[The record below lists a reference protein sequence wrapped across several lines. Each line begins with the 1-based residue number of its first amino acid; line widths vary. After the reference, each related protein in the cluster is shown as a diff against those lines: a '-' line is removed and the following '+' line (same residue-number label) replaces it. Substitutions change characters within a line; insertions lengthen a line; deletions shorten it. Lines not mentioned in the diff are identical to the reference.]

1 MSTLQ
6 AKNWLILP
14 QIDDRFAAQFPEY
27 DRVVLQLLY
36 NRGLKEKKE
45 MESFLHPDYARDSF
59 NPFLFKNMQVAV
71 ALIIAH
77 IKAGDKIIIYGD
89 YDADGITASA
99 VLAETLAVLKAQ
111 VDIYIPDR
119 TSEGYAL
126 NKKAIDYFSQSGV
139 KLIITVDCGIR
150 NKDEIIYAKNLGID
164 VIVTDHHQP
173 PEEKS
178 EWPDCLII
186 NPMIKEYAYPFKYLA
201 GVGVAFKLAK
211 AIISAAKID
220 DESKKKLEE
229 NILDLV
235 AIGTVADCV
244 SLLGENRVLVK
255 EGLKIINKKKRLG
268 LVELIKAAQVN
279 YDIDSWNIGWQIAPR
294 LNAAGRL
301 DHANTAYELLT
312 TKDASEAQAIAGR
325 LNGKNCERQ
334 EITEEI
340 VDFCCELVE
349 REMMNDKILVI
360 ADPRI
365 LPSFSSGSAALAA
378 NSNEAK
384 ASQPGLKAG
393 RNEQFWPDGVVGL
406 VAGRLCERYSRP
418 VLVITEANGEIKG
431 SGRSI
436 VECNIV
442 QVIKETEEFFQKFGG
457 HAGACG
463 FTLKGKDSI
472 KPLREKLK
480 QIGERILAGIELKPK
495 VVAEAELD
503 LSAINE
509 DLVGKLEQ
517 FAPFGQNNERPRF
530 VSRNVQIRD
539 IMTMG
544 LDGRH
549 IKFRLNNFW
558 AVAFNSA
565 EKWQDL
571 RIGNTVD
578 AVYYIEM
585 NEWSGR
591 SEIQLKVVD
600 IKSRNS

>member
-1 MSTLQ
+1 MSTVQ
-6 AKNWLILP
+6 DKNWLIMP
-14 QIDDRFAAQFPEY
+14 QIDNKFINKFPEY
-27 DRVVLQLLY
+27 DSVVLQLLY
-36 NRGLKEKKE
+36 NRKLTEKAE
-45 MESFLHPDYARDSF
+45 MEGFLNSDYARDSF
-59 NPFLFKNMQVAV
+59 DPFLFQNMPAAV
-71 ALIIAH
+71 ELIIAH
-77 IKAGDKIIIYGD
+77 IKAGNKIVVYGD

-360 ADPRI
+360 ADPLI

>member
-1 MSTLQ
+1 MP
-6 AKNWLILP
+6 K
-14 QIDDRFAAQFPEY
+14 IDDEFIKKFPEY
-27 DRVVLQLLY
+27 DSVVLQLLF
-36 NRGLKEKKE
+36 NRGLKEKE
-45 MESFLHPDYARDSF
+45 EIESFLNPDYARDSF
-59 NPFLFKNMQVAV
+59 DPFLFKNMQAAV
-71 ALIIAH
+71 ELVIVH
-77 IKAGDKIIIYGD
+77 IKAGHKIVIYGD

-99 VLAETLAVLKAQ
+99 VLAETLFVLKAK

-119 TSEGYAL
+119 TNEGYSL
-126 NKKAIDYFSQSGV
+126 NKKAIDFFAESGV

-150 NKDEIIYAKNLGID
+150 NKSEIAYAKSLGINA
-164 VIVTDHHQP
+164 IVTDHHQP
-173 PEEKS
+173 PEDKDAL
-178 EWPDCLII
+178 PDCLII
-186 NPMIKEYAYPFKYLA
+186 NPMVEEDAYPFRYLA

-211 AIISAAKID
+211 AIIGAAKIG

-229 NILDLV
+229 NVLDLA

-244 SLLGENRVLVK
+244 SLLGENRILVR
-255 EGLKIINKKKRLG
+255 EGLKVINKKKRLG

-301 DHANTAYELLT
+301 EHANTAYELLT
-312 TKDASEAQAIAGR
+312 TKDADEARAIAER
-325 LNGKNCERQ
+325 LNDKNCERQ

-349 REMMNDKILVI
+349 KKMMDDKILVI
-360 ADPRI
+360 ADPNI
-365 LPSFSSGSAALAA
+365 CAISAAT
-378 NSNEAK
+378 NSETELHQTQSKIKNQKSEI
-384 ASQPGLKAG
+384 L
-393 RNEQFWPDGVVGL
+393 WPDGVVGL

-436 VECNIV
+436 IECDIV
-442 QVIKETEEFFQKFGG
+442 QAIKEAEEFFQKFGG

-463 FTLKGKDSI
+463 FTLKGRDSI
-472 KPLREKLK
+472 EPLREKMK

-503 LSAINE
+503 LAAINE
-509 DLVGKLEQ
+509 DLANNLEQ

-530 VSRNVQIRD
+530 ISRDAQIRD

-549 IKFRLNNFW
+549 IKFRLGNFW
-558 AVAFNSA
+558 AVAFNGA

-571 RIGNTVD
+571 RIGNIVD

-585 NEWSGR
+585 NEWNGR

-600 IKSRNS
+600 IKIKSESTN